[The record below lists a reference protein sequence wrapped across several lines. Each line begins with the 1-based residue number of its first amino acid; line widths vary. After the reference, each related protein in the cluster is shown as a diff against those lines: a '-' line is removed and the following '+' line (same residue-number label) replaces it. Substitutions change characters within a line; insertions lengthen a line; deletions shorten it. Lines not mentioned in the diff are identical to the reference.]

1 MDKFFKETLFT
12 NFIKYTLKENPLPIY
27 KIIREND
34 YMVEGVTYTHKDKIL
49 KCTQSGVF
57 SYTLGED
64 VAKFTTIA
72 TYSPKAYSPK
82 YTYNYIS
89 HINYYD
95 YETHRYF
102 GEYLRQLENI
112 YNLNLLPLYNCFSYY
127 EVNNITLTETV
138 SNGVLTKNKE
148 DYRVFLIPIK
158 FDRTYTIALESD
170 IPILLKPIFYEKEL
184 LKDMLDQ
191 PIIDCLNSD
200 TLIKKGS
207 TNFKQPFTYSLGVKD
222 ISPYSFLTYYK
233 DGDINHPMYDKL
245 YEYER
250 YLYLAIQ
257 IPVDNKS
264 SISILEGNY
273 TDNTSEN
280 NVIDMSCFDKTFN
293 SNILNNNLSLLAIN
307 DGVIKP
313 FSDKLIQY
321 ILNNTIDSREI
332 WGDNVKRIEE
342 QINYNPE
349 YKGFWSDY
357 LRYVLNT
364 KYKELIKE
372 NNKFNKYDI
381 LGYVD
386 DDIENAC
393 RVGYIK
399 V

>member
-49 KCTQSGVF
+49 KCTQSGIF
-57 SYTLGED
+57 SYTPGED

-82 YTYNYIS
+82 YTYNYNS

-127 EVNNITLTETV
+127 EVNNITLTETL

-191 PIIDCLNSD
+191 PIIDCLNSN

-222 ISPYSFLTYYK
+222 ISPYSFLKPYQ
-233 DGDINHPMYDKL
+233 L

-264 SISILEGNY
+264 SISILEGDY
-273 TDNTSEN
+273 TDNTTWDIVDLYEVS
-280 NVIDMSCFDKTFN
+280 KN
-293 SNILNNNLSLLAIN
+293 STDIGNLLNNNLSLLDIN
-307 DGVIKP
+307 DGVIRP

-332 WGDNVKRIEE
+332 WGDNIKRIED

-349 YKGFWSDY
+349 YKGFWSDT
-357 LRYVLNT
+357 LRYILNNR
-364 KYKELIKE
+364 YKQLVEE

-386 DDIENAC
+386 DDIEKAC